1 MMSAPLN
8 SCENFASIAPYYVV
22 VDCYRLLLIYQ
33 IYAVMLVCISR
44 QFEVNNL
51 CLRHLAC

>member
-1 MMSAPLN
+1 MMSASLN

-22 VDCYRLLLIYQ
+22 VDCYRLFLIYQ

-51 CLRHLAC
+51 CLRHLAW